1 MVFAKFCDETKERT
15 IEIIHQTIMAKKE
28 IFITDLLEIVN
39 NSYKRKHRRPRLTRK
54 QLSQII
60 KRFSYI
66 GKKRVRHPLYRR
78 RQITIYYLK
87 ENEC

>member
-1 MVFAKFCDETKERT
+1 MAFATYCDETKNRT
-15 IEIIHQTIMAKKE
+15 IQIIHQTIETRKE
-28 IFITDLLEIVN
+28 IFITELLEIVN
-39 NSYKRKHRRPRLTRK
+39 NSYKRKHRRARLTRK

-87 ENEC
+87 EK